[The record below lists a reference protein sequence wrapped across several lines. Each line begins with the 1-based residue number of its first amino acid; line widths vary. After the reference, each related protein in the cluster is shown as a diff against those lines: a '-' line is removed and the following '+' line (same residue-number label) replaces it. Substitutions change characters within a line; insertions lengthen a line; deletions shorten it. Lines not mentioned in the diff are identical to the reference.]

1 MKKWLVLISVFFLMS
16 CAHEQKEQQQ
26 SLQQEN
32 ITNVSH
38 NGSAKRSDQQHAEKA
53 VQMLRERQDVKD
65 AVAVE
70 ANGRLLVAYQVKHLH
85 RFRMKQIEKDVRN
98 MLNDAFDEKVIAS
111 HDLKIFWKTKAL
123 KEKIETKNM
132 SEKEIEK
139 EVTIIQKLSEEQT

>member
-1 MKKWLVLISVFFLMS
+1 MKKWLVLILVFFLMS

-38 NGSAKRSDQQHAEKA
+38 DGSAKRGDQQHAEKA
-53 VQMLRERQDVKD
+53 VQMLKERQDVKD

-85 RFRMKQIEKDVRN
+85 RFRMKQIEKEVGKA
-98 MLNDAFDEKVIAS
+98 LNEQFREKVIAS
-111 HDLKIFWKTKAL
+111 HDLKNFLENESVKRKNRN
-123 KEKIETKNM
+123 EKY
-132 SEKEIEK
+132 
-139 EVTIIQKLSEEQT
+139 

>member
-38 NGSAKRSDQQHAEKA
+38 DGSAKRSDQQHAEKA

-70 ANGRLLVAYQVKHLH
+70 ANGRLLVAYQVKHLQ
-85 RFRMKQIEKDVRN
+85 RLRMKQIEKDVRN

-132 SEKEIEK
+132 SEKAIEK

>member
-16 CAHEQKEQQQ
+16 CAHEQKEQNQ

-32 ITNVSH
+32 ITNVNH
-38 NGSAKRSDQQHAEKA
+38 DGSAKRSDQQHAEKA
-53 VQMLRERQDVKD
+53 VQMLKKRQDVKD

-132 SEKEIEK
+132 SEKAIEK

>member
-1 MKKWLVLISVFFLMS
+1 MKKWFVLILVFLLMS

-38 NGSAKRSDQQHAEKA
+38 DGSAKRSDQQHAEKA
-53 VQMLRERQDVKD
+53 VQMLKAREDVKD
-65 AVAVE
+65 AVAVQ
-70 ANGRLLVAYQVKHLH
+70 ANGRLLVAYQVKHMH
-85 RFRMKQIEKDVRN
+85 RFRMKAIEKDVRN
-98 MLNDAFDEKVIAS
+98 MLNDEFGEKVIVS

-123 KEKIETKNM
+123 KEKIETKNI

-139 EVTIIQKLSEEQT
+139 EVTVIQKLSEEQT

>member
-16 CAHEQKEQQQ
+16 CAHEQKEKNQ
-26 SLQQEN
+26 SLQLEN

-38 NGSAKRSDQQHAEKA
+38 NESAKRSDQQHAEKA
-53 VQMLRERQDVKD
+53 VQMLKERQDVKD

-70 ANGRLLVAYQVKHLH
+70 ANGRLLVAYQVKHMH
-85 RFRMKQIEKDVRN
+85 RFRMKQIEKDIER
-98 MLNDAFDEKVIAS
+98 MLNDTFDKQVIAS
-111 HDLKIFWKTKAL
+111 RDLKIFWETKAL
-123 KEKIETKNM
+123 KEKMETKNM

>member
-1 MKKWLVLISVFFLMS
+1 MKKWFVLISMFFLMS

-38 NGSAKRSDQQHAEKA
+38 DGSAKRSDQQQAKRA
-53 VQMLRERQDVKD
+53 VDMLKEREDVKD

-85 RFRMKQIEKDVRN
+85 RFRMKQIEKEVGKA
-98 MLNDAFDEKVIAS
+98 LNEAFGKKVIAS

-123 KEKIETKNM
+123 KEKIDTKNI

-139 EVTIIQKLSEEQT
+139 EMTVIQKLSEEQT

>member
-16 CAHEQKEQQQ
+16 CAHEQKEQNQ

-53 VQMLRERQDVKD
+53 VQMLKERQDVKD

-123 KEKIETKNM
+123 KEKIETKQMN
-132 SEKEIEK
+132 EKEIEK
-139 EVTIIQKLSEEQT
+139 EVTVIQKLSEEQT

>member
-16 CAHEQKEQQQ
+16 CAHEQKEQNQ

-53 VQMLRERQDVKD
+53 VQMLKERQDVKD
-65 AVAVE
+65 AVAVK

-123 KEKIETKNM
+123 KEKIETKQMN
-132 SEKEIEK
+132 EKEIEK
-139 EVTIIQKLSEEQT
+139 EVTVIQKLSEEQT

>member
-123 KEKIETKNM
+123 KEKIETKQMN
-132 SEKEIEK
+132 EKEIEK
-139 EVTIIQKLSEEQT
+139 EVTVIQKLSEEQT

>member
-16 CAHEQKEQQQ
+16 CADEQKEKNQ
-26 SLQQEN
+26 SLQLEN
-32 ITNVSH
+32 MTNVSH

-53 VQMLRERQDVKD
+53 VQMLKERQDVKD

-123 KEKIETKNM
+123 KEKIETKQMN
-132 SEKEIEK
+132 EKEIEK